1 MDPASGLEESG
12 WEWGITV
19 CRDGR
24 RVVQVAEAEFGSKS
38 YGEMLTLRKR
48 ILRDPLG
55 LEWTEEEESW
65 EPRER
70 HFGGRMDNEMV
81 ACVVIR
87 PLGNGAVKL
96 RQMAVEPARQGTG
109 IGRGLLEGV
118 EKILVAD
125 ELDRI
130 ELNARDTAVGFY
142 ERLGFRKVG
151 EEFVE
156 VTIPHWKM
164 VKNLR

>member
-1 MDPASGLEESG
+1 MKVTE
-12 WEWGITV
+12 V
-19 CRDGR
+19 
-24 RVVQVAEAEFGSKS
+24 EFGSPG
-38 YGEMLTLRKR
+38 YEAALQLRKR

-55 LEWTEEEESW
+55 LEWTAEEEAW

-70 HFGGRMDNEMV
+70 HFVLLGEGGQLH

-87 PLGNGAVKL
+87 PLEEQAGAVKL
-96 RQMAVEPARQGTG
+96 RQMAVEPDCQSRGF
-109 IGRGLLEGV
+109 GRALV
-118 EKILVAD
+118 ECVEAQLIRDQVG
-125 ELDRI
+125 RV

-142 ERLGFRKVG
+142 EKLGYRKSG

-164 VKNLR
+164 VKDLAPDGL

>member
-1 MDPASGLEESG
+1 MVLVE
-12 WEWGITV
+12 
-19 CRDGR
+19 
-24 RVVQVAEAEFGSKS
+24 EAEFGSMA
-38 YGEMLTLRKR
+38 YEEMLCLRKR

-70 HFGGRMDNEMV
+70 HFGVRGDSGII

-87 PLGNGAVKL
+87 PLGSRAVKL
-96 RQMAVEPARQGTG
+96 RQMAVELAWQGTG

-118 EKILVAD
+118 EVILVAD
-125 ELDRI
+125 ERDRI
-130 ELNARDTAVGFY
+130 ELNARDVAVGFY
-142 ERLGFRKVG
+142 EKLGFSKVG

-164 VKNLR
+164 VKTLH

>member
-1 MDPASGLEESG
+1 MVLVE
-12 WEWGITV
+12 
-19 CRDGR
+19 
-24 RVVQVAEAEFGSKS
+24 EAEFGSEA
-38 YGEMLTLRKR
+38 YGEMLALRKR

-55 LEWTEEEESW
+55 LQWTEEEESW

-70 HFGGRMDNEMV
+70 HFGGRVGNEMI

-87 PLGNGAVKL
+87 PQGDGAVKL
-96 RQMAVEPARQGTG
+96 RQMAVEPDLQGTG
-109 IGRGLLEGV
+109 IGRELLEGV
-118 EKILVAD
+118 EKILVSH

-142 ERLGFRKVG
+142 EKLGFRKEG

-156 VTIPHWKM
+156 VTIPHWRM
-164 VKNLR
+164 VKSLR

>member
-1 MDPASGLEESG
+1 MIQGNNSLK
-12 WEWGITV
+12 
-19 CRDGR
+19 R
-24 RVVQVAEAEFGSKS
+24 RKAVVLVAETEFGSEG
-38 YGEMLTLRKR
+38 YRETLALRKR
-48 ILRDPLG
+48 ILRDPLA
-55 LEWTEEEESW
+55 LEWTAEEVGW

-70 HFGGRMDNEMV
+70 HFAMQVDNETV

-87 PLGNGAVKL
+87 PLGQGVVKL

-130 ELNARDTAVGFY
+130 ELNARDSAVGFY
-142 ERLGFRKVG
+142 EKLGFSKVG

-164 VKNLR
+164 VKNVR

>member
-1 MDPASGLEESG
+1 M
-12 WEWGITV
+12 
-19 CRDGR
+19 
-24 RVVQVAEAEFGSKS
+24 QVAEAEFGSKS

-65 EPRER
+65 ESRER
-70 HFGGRMDNEMV
+70 HFEGRVDNEMV

-87 PLGNGAVKL
+87 PLGNGRVKL
-96 RQMAVEPARQGTG
+96 RQMAVEPARQGTR

-118 EKILVAD
+118 EKILITD
-125 ELDRI
+125 EVDRI

-164 VKNLR
+164 VKTLR

>member
-1 MDPASGLEESG
+1 MLVE
-12 WEWGITV
+12 
-19 CRDGR
+19 
-24 RVVQVAEAEFGSKS
+24 EAEFGSEA
-38 YGEMLTLRKR
+38 YGEMLALRKR

-55 LEWTEEEESW
+55 LQWTEEEESW

-70 HFGGRMDNEMV
+70 HFGGRVDNEMI

-87 PLGNGAVKL
+87 PQGDGAVKL
-96 RQMAVEPARQGTG
+96 RQMAVEPDLQGTG
-109 IGRGLLEGV
+109 IGRELLEGV
-118 EKILVAD
+118 EKILVSH

-142 ERLGFRKVG
+142 EKLGFRKVG

-164 VKNLR
+164 VKTLR

>member
-1 MDPASGLEESG
+1 MVLVE
-12 WEWGITV
+12 
-19 CRDGR
+19 
-24 RVVQVAEAEFGSKS
+24 EAEFGSKA
-38 YGEMLTLRKR
+38 YEEMLCLRKR

-70 HFGGRMDNEMV
+70 HFGGRGDSGII

-87 PLGNGAVKL
+87 PLGSRAVKL
-96 RQMAVEPARQGTG
+96 RQMAVELAWQGTG

-118 EKILVAD
+118 EVILVAD
-125 ELDRI
+125 ERDRI
-130 ELNARDTAVGFY
+130 ELNARDVAVGFY
-142 ERLGFRKVG
+142 EKLGFSKVG

-164 VKNLR
+164 VKTLH

>member
-1 MDPASGLEESG
+1 MLVE
-12 WEWGITV
+12 
-19 CRDGR
+19 
-24 RVVQVAEAEFGSKS
+24 EAEFGSKT
-38 YGEMLTLRKR
+38 YEEMLSLRQR

-70 HFGGRMDNEMV
+70 HFGVRGDGGII

-87 PLGNGAVKL
+87 PLGKRTVKL

-118 EKILVAD
+118 EKILVSH

-142 ERLGFRKVG
+142 EKLGFCKMG

-164 VKNLR
+164 VKTLR

>member
-1 MDPASGLEESG
+1 LE
-12 WEWGITV
+12 
-19 CRDGR
+19 
-24 RVVQVAEAEFGSKS
+24 AKFGSES
-38 YGEMLTLRKR
+38 YEETLALRKR
-48 ILRDPLG
+48 ILRDPLA
-55 LEWTEEEESW
+55 LEWTAEEEGW

-70 HFGGRMDNEMV
+70 HFEGRLDDEIV

-87 PLGNGAVKL
+87 PMGQGVVKL
-96 RQMAVEPARQGTG
+96 RQMAVEPARQGAG

-118 EKILVAD
+118 EKILITD

-142 ERLGFRKVG
+142 EKLGFRKVG
-151 EEFVE
+151 QEFME

-164 VKNLR
+164 VKTLR